1 MVLFRRVREDPYA
14 ALRRRM
20 IRETEIALAVGF
32 QFPERVQRIPV
43 VEVRHGT
50 FTPTF
55 ATQFWQKVLEL
66 DGTAMEALRQLPT
79 IEDPVTD
86 LVEL

>member
-1 MVLFRRVREDPYA
+1 MVLFRRFKEDPYEV
-14 ALRRRM
+14 LRKRM

-32 QFPERVQRIPV
+32 QFPNRTRRIPV
-43 VEVRHGT
+43 VEVGHGT
-50 FTPTF
+50 FTPAF
-55 ATQFWQKVLEL
+55 ATQFWQEALEL
-66 DGTAMEALRQLPT
+66 DEAAMEALRQLPT